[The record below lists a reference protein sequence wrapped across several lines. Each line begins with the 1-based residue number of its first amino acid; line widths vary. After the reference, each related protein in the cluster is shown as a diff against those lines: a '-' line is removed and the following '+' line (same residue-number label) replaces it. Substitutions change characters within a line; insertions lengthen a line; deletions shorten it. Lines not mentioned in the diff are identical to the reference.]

1 VPMTP
6 DATVIIASYPARHR
20 AGAGAEELRRH
31 KIPAAVIA
39 SAQRAGAWDV
49 VVRPDFAERAKAL
62 MKSPQ
67 DG

>member
-1 VPMTP
+1 MTP
-6 DATVIIASYPARHR
+6 DATVVVASYPAQHR
-20 AGAGAEELRRH
+20 ADAVAQELRKH

-39 SAQRAGAWDV
+39 SAERAGAWDV
-49 VVRPDFAERAKAL
+49 VVRPNYAERAKAL